1 MANGYNYFR
10 CPECNTNNRVPDNF
24 VRIEITCGKCGHKFV
39 VKNPIKQVD
48 NGKQS
53 KGNGFRNFLFGLI
66 AGVLV
71 IFGVNYFTTGSLPV
85 KNVSETTERVV
96 SQAKEKL
103 DLFKAKETEIK
114 TDADL
119 PEDGEP
125 DFSEMVQTTVPTKG
139 AENDENVPV
148 IPDVE
153 DERVSEAFQEIE
165 EEEVKND
172 FAAKGRELLDM
183 YLDHT
188 IHYEDAIRVMEC
200 NGTRSMDE
208 NGLMY
213 YTWLEGEGSDS
224 VITVIVNPAEEDSVV
239 SVEVRE

>member
-96 SQAKEKL
+96 SQAKDKL
-103 DLFKAKETEIK
+103 NLFKAKTVGIE

-119 PEDGEP
+119 QTDEEEN
-125 DFSEMVQTTVPTKG
+125 FSEGVQEAIQTEESTNNEYIPT
-139 AENDENVPV
+139 

-153 DERVSEAFQEIE
+153 DERASEAFQEIE

-172 FAAKGRELLDM
+172 FAAKGKELLDM

-213 YTWLEGEGSDS
+213 YTWIEEEGSDS
-224 VITVIVNPAEEDSVV
+224 VITVIVNPAEEDNVV

>member
-39 VKNPIKQVD
+39 VKNPIKQFD

-96 SQAKEKL
+96 SQTKDKL
-103 DLFKAKETEIK
+103 NLFKAKTVGIE

-119 PEDGEP
+119 QTDEEEN
-125 DFSEMVQTTVPTKG
+125 FSEGVQEAIQTEESANNEYIPT
-139 AENDENVPV
+139 

-153 DERVSEAFQEIE
+153 DERASEAFQEIE

-172 FAAKGRELLDM
+172 FAAKGKELLDM

-213 YTWLEGEGSDS
+213 YTWIEEEESDS
-224 VITVIVNPAEEDSVV
+224 VITVIVNPAEEDNVV